1 MLRLFCLAISLRA
14 HKPSHFGRIKPVRTH
29 DPHQSNT
36 LQLQSVNLIYSAP
49 HCSHLAERE
58 REREEYSIQ
67 ESDERMKESAM
78 QQALVCARA
87 NQLLDDH
94 DCAPSSIEFR
104 SELLRQIVK

>member
-1 MLRLFCLAISLRA
+1 
-14 HKPSHFGRIKPVRTH
+14 V
-29 DPHQSNT
+29 PHT
-36 LQLQSVNLIYSAP
+36 LQP
-49 HCSHLAERE
+49 PRRE

-104 SELLRQIVK
+104 SELLRQVVK